1 MTMVETGVMSF
12 EEEERATVKEHR
24 QPPEEEKASK
34 LILPSESPEGIS
46 HVNTLTLAWWN
57 WSHTLNSRTRG
68 EKNL

>member
-12 EEEERATVKEHR
+12 EEERATVKEHR

-46 HVNTLTLAWWN
+46 HVNTLTLA
-57 WSHTLNSRTRG
+57 
-68 EKNL
+68 